1 MRRIFTTILLSG
13 LFLFSACEKEPT
25 NDTNSNNNANIVLP
39 PTDVEGPAAPFVG
52 VWTVNT
58 EANMNAPVVGNITRN
73 ETSTYVI
80 AANGSEGAVNV
91 SMTSEYGS
99 STATGMADSTG
110 LHLSSYDQQS
120 SFAGMQFTMTVAAAT
135 IPVPV
140 NGTTSWTASISGR
153 VGIYNATGTLNNTAT
168 KQQ

>member
-1 MRRIFTTILLSG
+1 MRRILTTILLSG

-25 NDTNSNNNANIVLP
+25 NDTNSNNNANIVPP

-140 NGTTSWTASISGR
+140 NGTTSWTSTLSASFSG
-153 VGIYNATGTLNNTAT
+153 VGINGTAEMTAT
-168 KQQ
+168 KI

>member
-1 MRRIFTTILLSG
+1 MKKLLIAIAVAG
-13 LFLFSACEKEPT
+13 LFVFAACEKDT
-25 NDTNSNNNANIVLP
+25 VNDTNTNTTIVPP

-58 EANMNAPVVGNITRN
+58 VANMHTSIVGDITRN

-80 AANGSEGAVNV
+80 AANGSEGAVQV
-91 SMTSEYGS
+91 TMTSDYGS
-99 STATGMADSTG
+99 SSATGMADSTG
-110 LHLSSYDQQS
+110 LHLGSYEQQS

-140 NGTTSWTASISGR
+140 DGSTSWSTTISGH
-153 VGIYNATGTLNNTAT
+153 VGISDATGTLNNTAT